1 MHNAIVLIH
10 KQSLYLTKWKRSKVI
25 IKHRKKTIFPYKH
38 KLNVQNHSKTKLY
51 RPTAAGGGS
60 SDTNEGIVVNPMKGG
75 KAAVGSRSDLDSLL
89 KGCLQNKK
97 SKYCDIKDI
106 PKAMSTTISMEMIET
121 VILSLFLTYTY

>member
-1 MHNAIVLIH
+1 MSLSCNFPSQHKTLHNAIFLIY

-75 KAAVGSRSDLDSLL
+75 KAAVGSRSDLDFLSDVFKTRTQKISISKL
-89 KGCLQNKK
+89 KLKLCQQHFQWK
-97 SKYCDIKDI
+97 
-106 PKAMSTTISMEMIET
+106 
-121 VILSLFLTYTY
+121 